1 MMQDGRYLYL
11 FLLGKP
17 ASGKG
22 TQIRRVLETFEGTSF
37 STGDALKDHIAR
49 GTELGKRVK
58 SLIESGALVSDDI
71 VMALFKDSAQ
81 RLVPVKGRALFL
93 VDGFPR
99 TIGQYEMVRTY
110 LCEQDASYSFVYFS
124 IDDEVI
130 LRRFAGRLVCDACFS
145 PFSTLSSSLKEK
157 DTCPLCKKG
166 ALIRRADDNEAVVR
180 NRLAEYRRST
190 APMVTHIADTE
201 KGYFAEV
208 DGACSVD
215 ETFTEVRSL
224 LEKQRIA
231 LKQ

>member
-1 MMQDGRYLYL
+1 MQDGRYLYL

-22 TQIRRVLETFEGTSF
+22 TQIRRILQTFEGTSF

-58 SLIESGALVSDDI
+58 SIIESGALVSDDI
-71 VMALFKDSAQ
+71 VMALFQDSAQ
-81 RLVPVKGRALFL
+81 RLAPVKGRALFL

-99 TIGQYEMVRTY
+99 TIGQYEMVCAY
-110 LCEQDASYSFVYFS
+110 LREQGVPYSFVYFS

-130 LRRFAGRLVCDACFS
+130 LRRFAGRLVCDACYS
-145 PFSTLSSSLKEK
+145 PFSTQSSSLKEK
-157 DTCPLCKKG
+157 DPCPLCKKG
-166 ALIRRADDNEAVVR
+166 LLTRRADDDETVVR
-180 NRLAEYRRST
+180 NRLTEYRNST
-190 APMVTHIADTE
+190 APMVIRIAEEE
-201 KGYFAEV
+201 KEHFAEV
-208 DGACSVD
+208 NGACSVD

-224 LEKQRIA
+224 LERQRID